1 MPYAFSATGL
11 PSGLT
16 VSSLGTISGVPTL
29 SGTSTV
35 NVTVVDS
42 LSGQA
47 SQQFSLNINPAT
59 PTLTITTKVLISG
72 GAGQGYSQ
80 SVDAAGGSPPYTFS
94 ASGLPAGLAISSAGK
109 ITGTPTNNGSY
120 PVTITVM
127 DAVGAQATHSYT
139 LTVTS
144 SLTIATTDIANASV
158 GQSYFQVITAV
169 GGTTPLTFTTTGL
182 PPGLAL
188 TPGST
193 TMQVNLSG
201 TLSPSSAGTYTVDV
215 TVTDA
220 RNASATAEYT
230 LIVYS
235 PPVISTASPLPNAT
249 AGVPYSQSFSAAE
262 GLGPYKYF
270 LLSGP
275 SVVTISLVG
284 VLNAIFPAAGPVNFT
299 VQVID
304 VNNNTSSK
312 TFTVTVTAPLQQLN
326 VVPLS
331 IQFTAPVGGGELPD
345 SQNISLTGG
354 PPGTQYQVQVDDGQ
368 GGAAPAWLNVTP
380 ASGAIPGVIQVSLV
394 ATALPAGTYPGRIHI
409 TAVSGASAL
418 TPVDVGVA
426 LALTAAAPKLSVS
439 PGSMRFSP
447 QNSAQALTVRNAG
460 GGGPLKFTVTIAGN
474 NSFITSVTPSSG
486 QTPAVLS
493 VKVNVGAPGASHDSI
508 HIATSAGNADIP
520 VSLFVPN
527 AGPALALA
535 QTGFRF
541 QTNQGSGTS
550 TTQTIRIL
558 NARSGGSTLNWT
570 AELVQ
575 GSDWLSL
582 GSLTGTATLADP
594 GILVLKTGPGAAALA
609 PGGHYALVRISAPG
623 AQNSPQY
630 AAGVLD
636 VAASATSVAPDPTTG
651 GLFFVGAASGVQ
663 PKPQLLEVGVSATAP
678 AKVAAAASTADGA
691 KWLSV
696 TAVNDSA
703 SSAQTAEFSVSTN
716 TTGLKKGIYK
726 GEIDLAIQNQE
737 RVVSVTLVV
746 APTGTTFAT
755 SASRSEKTR
764 DATGCVPTQLALT
777 ETGIINNFSIPATWP
792 ATLEMQLNDDCGSS
806 VPNGTVVASFSNGDP
821 PITLL
826 GDGQSPFYSATWQP
840 GNASTNVSVTLDA
853 AAPGLA
859 SASAQLAGGVNTNA
873 TPAPSLV
880 IDGLLHNVNP
890 VVGAP
895 LAPGTVS
902 QVYGTNLATTPDAPT
917 TVPLPV
923 VFKGVQVLV
932 GGLNAPI
939 YYISP
944 TQLTVQIPSELNATN
959 EYQAII
965 AVNGAYT
972 LPQPVDLVPVAPGV
986 VAFPD
991 GSLVAQH
998 SSDYS
1003 LVSAAKPA
1011 KPGEVLI
1018 IYLVGLGAT
1027 SVNVP
1032 SGNPAPADQL
1042 VTANT
1047 SVTVTIDGQP
1057 VKTPFVGLTPG
1068 GIGLY
1073 QIDLVV
1079 PPGIKG
1085 NVSVAITQAGATANV
1100 TTLLVQP

>member
-1 MPYAFSATGL
+1 
-11 PSGLT
+11 
-16 VSSLGTISGVPTL
+16 
-29 SGTSTV
+29 
-35 NVTVVDS
+35 
-42 LSGQA
+42 
-47 SQQFSLNINPAT
+47 
-59 PTLTITTKVLISG
+59 
-72 GAGQGYSQ
+72 
-80 SVDAAGGSPPYTFS
+80 
-94 ASGLPAGLAISSAGK
+94 
-109 ITGTPTNNGSY
+109 
-120 PVTITVM
+120 
-127 DAVGAQATHSYT
+127 
-139 LTVTS
+139 
-144 SLTIATTDIANASV
+144 
-158 GQSYFQVITAV
+158 
-169 GGTTPLTFTTTGL
+169 
-182 PPGLAL
+182 
-188 TPGST
+188 
-193 TMQVNLSG
+193 
-201 TLSPSSAGTYTVDV
+201 
-215 TVTDA
+215 
-220 RNASATAEYT
+220 
-230 LIVYS
+230 
-235 PPVISTASPLPNAT
+235 
-249 AGVPYSQSFSAAE
+249 
-262 GLGPYKYF
+262 
-270 LLSGP
+270 
-275 SVVTISLVG
+275 
-284 VLNAIFPAAGPVNFT
+284 
-299 VQVID
+299 
-304 VNNNTSSK
+304 
-312 TFTVTVTAPLQQLN
+312 
-326 VVPLS
+326 
-331 IQFTAPVGGGELPD
+331 
-345 SQNISLTGG
+345 
-354 PPGTQYQVQVDDGQ
+354 
-368 GGAAPAWLNVTP
+368 
-380 ASGAIPGVIQVSLV
+380 
-394 ATALPAGTYPGRIHI
+394 
-409 TAVSGASAL
+409 
-418 TPVDVGVA
+418 
-426 LALTAAAPKLSVS
+426 
-439 PGSMRFSP
+439 
-447 QNSAQALTVRNAG
+447 
-460 GGGPLKFTVTIAGN
+460 
-474 NSFITSVTPSSG
+474 
-486 QTPAVLS
+486 
-493 VKVNVGAPGASHDSI
+493 
-508 HIATSAGNADIP
+508 
-520 VSLFVPN
+520 
-527 AGPALALA
+527 
-535 QTGFRF
+535 
-541 QTNQGSGTS
+541 
-550 TTQTIRIL
+550 
-558 NARSGGSTLNWT
+558 
-570 AELVQ
+570 
-575 GSDWLSL
+575 
-582 GSLTGTATLADP
+582 
-594 GILVLKTGPGAAALA
+594 
-609 PGGHYALVRISAPG
+609 
-623 AQNSPQY
+623 
-630 AAGVLD
+630 
-636 VAASATSVAPDPTTG
+636 
-651 GLFFVGAASGVQ
+651 
-663 PKPQLLEVGVSATAP
+663 
-678 AKVAAAASTADGA
+678 
-691 KWLSV
+691 
-696 TAVNDSA
+696 
-703 SSAQTAEFSVSTN
+703 
-716 TTGLKKGIYK
+716 
-726 GEIDLAIQNQE
+726 
-737 RVVSVTLVV
+737 
-746 APTGTTFAT
+746 
-755 SASRSEKTR
+755 
-764 DATGCVPTQLALT
+764 
-777 ETGIINNFSIPATWP
+777 
-792 ATLEMQLNDDCGSS
+792 MQLNDDCGSS